1 MTPLTPPEVLLTIH
15 KLPSLPAVVLELL
28 ASMEQEDVDVETLG
42 QKVAHD
48 QALTAKSLRL
58 ANSSFY
64 GMVQQVTTP
73 QQAISILGFRTIR
86 CLVTT
91 SALIGTAPHSTHAD
105 FDAHAFWRHA
115 IAAAACAREVA
126 SNLGGNTEYA
136 YTAALLHDIGRLI
149 VVTQFPRHFDAV
161 TAHQAQYLC
170 TTLEAEQ
177 AVLGLDHAAVG
188 HLLTQH
194 WKFPPALQQAVAC
207 HHAQPNPR
215 EDVLTTAVRMANV
228 LAHALEETLDDGGAA
243 LSPDVLAIGAELG
256 LEASPWIAAVGRI
269 KKSFA
274 GASLVLSTQG
284 SEQRV

>member
-1 MTPLTPPEVLLTIH
+1 MTHLTSTEVLQTIH

-28 ASMEQEDVDVETLG
+28 ASMDQEDVNVETLG
-42 QKVAHD
+42 EKITLD

-73 QQAISILGFRTIR
+73 RQAISILGFRTIR
-86 CLVTT
+86 SLVTT
-91 SALIGTAPHSTHAD
+91 SALIGTAPHSTHAE
-105 FDAHAFWRHA
+105 FDAKVFWRHG

-126 SNLGGNTEYA
+126 SNLGGNAEYA

-149 VVTQFPRHFDAV
+149 LVTQFPSQFDAI
-161 TAHQAQYLC
+161 TAHLTRHHGA
-170 TTLEAEQ
+170 TLEAEQ

-207 HHAQPNPR
+207 HHAAPRPR
-215 EDVLTTAVRMANV
+215 EDVLTTAVRIANV
-228 LAHALEETLDDGGAA
+228 LAHGLEETLDDRDAA
-243 LSPDVLAIGAELG
+243 LSPDVLTIGAELG
-256 LEASPWIAAVGRI
+256 LEGSPWIAAVDRI
-269 KKSFA
+269 KQSFA
-274 GASLVLSTQG
+274 GASLVLST
-284 SEQRV
+284 

>member
-1 MTPLTPPEVLLTIH
+1 MTHLTPADVLQTIH

-28 ASMEQEDVDVETLG
+28 ASMDQEDIDVETLG
-42 QKVAHD
+42 EKISHD

-91 SALIGTAPHSTHAD
+91 SALIGTAPNSTHAE
-105 FDAHAFWRHA
+105 FDARAFWRHG
-115 IAAAACAREVA
+115 IAAAACARELA
-126 SNLGGNTEYA
+126 SNLGGNAEYA

-149 VVTQFPRHFDAV
+149 LVTQFPSHFDAIS
-161 TAHQAQYLC
+161 AHLTQHHC
-170 TTLEAEQ
+170 TSLEAEQ

-194 WKFPPALQQAVAC
+194 WRFPAALQQAVAC
-207 HHAQPNPR
+207 HHTVPHPR
-215 EDVLTTAVRMANV
+215 EDVLTTAVRMANM
-228 LAHALEETLDDGGAA
+228 LAHGLEETLDDGEAT
-243 LSPDVLAIGAELG
+243 LSPDVIAIGVELG
-256 LEASPWIAAVGRI
+256 LTGSPWIAAVARI

-274 GASLVLSTQG
+274 GASLVLST
-284 SEQRV
+284 